1 MTQPPEQN
9 AGATDTPGTTGSS
22 EPPRN
27 FPPSHLTPPDGAAAT
42 IGVTDAQVEAV
53 SEAGARRGRI
63 LAWGLWDW
71 GSAAFNAVVT
81 TFVFTVY
88 LTGESFGPTG
98 TVEAQLGWALAIA
111 GLLIAV
117 LAPITGQRSD
127 TSGRRKLWLA
137 VNTYIVVA
145 ITLAMFF
152 VLPAPEYLLLG
163 LFLVAAGNVFFEF
176 AGVNYNA
183 MLVQVSTPRSI
194 GKVSGFGW
202 GMGYVGGIVLLLI
215 VYFGFIQPE
224 VGLFGVTG
232 DNGLDVR
239 VTMVVSAVWFGLFA
253 LPVLFAVPEYRN
265 PAAVGREKVG
275 FFASY
280 ARLGRDIKRLW
291 KEQRNTVWFL
301 LASAV
306 FRDGLAGV
314 FTFGGVLAASV
325 FGFSAGEVII
335 FAIAA
340 NVVAGIST
348 IAVGALDDKL
358 GAKPVIVTALIGLV
372 VSGLIV
378 FFLHDGGQLVF
389 WTAGLAL
396 CLFVGPAQSAS
407 RTFLAR
413 LIPAGREGEVFG
425 LYATTGRA
433 VSFLAPTA
441 FALFVTIGGEP
452 YYGIL
457 GIVLVIALG
466 LGLLI
471 PVKATAPR
479 PLSLSKRACR
489 LDPLVERVVFGQDR
503 PRTTKPVAESD
514 PFKSSGCA
522 SSSAHA
528 ASARLRPSCAAA
540 RRSRRACGSR
550 CGACRSRRARGATA
564 PAARP

>member
-1 MTQPPEQN
+1 MFARHHYPVGMTDPREPGAGFDANGN
-9 AGATDTPGTTGSS
+9 AAA
-22 EPPRN
+22 PRN
-27 FPPSHLTPPDGAAAT
+27 FPPAPLTNTDAAAAT
-42 IGVTDAQVEAV
+42 VGIDSAQVEAV
-53 SEAGARRGRI
+53 AAQSARKGRI

-71 GSAAFNAVVT
+71 GSAAFNAVIT

-88 LTGESFGPTG
+88 LTSESFGPSG

-111 GLLIAV
+111 GLLIAL

-127 TSGRRKLWLA
+127 ASGRRKFWLA

-145 ITLAMFF
+145 LSACMFF
-152 VLPAPEYLLLG
+152 VEPSPQFLMLG
-163 LFLVAAGNVFFEF
+163 LVLVAAGNVFFEF

-183 MLVQVSTPRSI
+183 MLAQVSTPRSI
-194 GKVSGFGW
+194 GRVSGFGW
-202 GMGYVGGIVLLLI
+202 GMGYLGGIVLLLI
-215 VYFGFIQPE
+215 VYFGFISPE
-224 VGLFGVTG
+224 VGLFGVTNEG
-232 DNGLDVR
+232 GMDVR
-239 VTMVVSAVWFGLFA
+239 VTMLVAAAWFGLFA
-253 LPVLFAVPEYRN
+253 LPVLFAVPEYRA
-265 PAAVGREKVG
+265 PAAVRREKVG

-280 ARLGRDIKRLW
+280 ARLGRDIAKLW
-291 KEQRNTVWFL
+291 KESRQTVWFL

-358 GAKPVIVTALIGLV
+358 GAKPVIVTALIGLI
-372 VSGLIV
+372 VSGTFV
-378 FFLHDGGQLVF
+378 FVLHDGGQIVF

-413 LIPAGREGEVFG
+413 LIPPGREGEVFG

-433 VSFLAPTA
+433 VSFLAPTM
-441 FALFVTIGGEP
+441 FALFVTWFGEP

-466 LGLLI
+466 LALLI
-471 PVKATAPR
+471 PVKATQ
-479 PLSLSKRACR
+479 
-489 LDPLVERVVFGQDR
+489 EQ
-503 PRTTKPVAESD
+503 
-514 PFKSSGCA
+514 
-522 SSSAHA
+522 
-528 ASARLRPSCAAA
+528 LR
-540 RRSRRACGSR
+540 
-550 CGACRSRRARGATA
+550 
-564 PAARP
+564 